1 MNINVLF
8 ELPEEIARG
17 LANGTLERVGGVIR
31 RTVDKKIVLWLT
43 EIGKGE
49 LQKDGLPSILSSPQM
64 LLGMQVAN
72 LAVNVAGFALIYQKI
87 QQVERQLHSIDEKL
101 VTLVE
106 GQKWLDKKQLIV
118 QLAPVVNSM
127 NTLESVHRIKDK
139 VLAREKLILADDR
152 LGEASVYFRQIVG
165 RMLADKLE
173 QEHPD
178 EFAACYRAW
187 LMASQGRIQA
197 MAEMDEIPEA
207 FARADAFK
215 LEHQAFGRDFIEVRS
230 NPLRKL
236 ANERAQSYAEPLLTR
251 LGRQCAGA
259 HEIIKGKALQLEF
272 MKDSGLKVSD
282 LPDFR
287 DISNKQYA
295 LVCFK

>member
-1 MNINVLF
+1 MHINVLF
-8 ELPEEIARG
+8 ELPEEIAQG
-17 LANGTLERVGGVIR
+17 LKDGTLERVGGVIR
-31 RTVDKKIVLWLT
+31 RTSDKKIISWLT
-43 EIGKGE
+43 EIGKDE
-49 LQKDGLPSILSSPQM
+49 FEENNLPPILSSPQM

-87 QQVERQLHSIDEKL
+87 QQVEHQLHSIDEKL
-101 VTLVE
+101 MTLVE
-106 GQKWLDKKQLIV
+106 GQKWLDKKQLIE

-139 VLAREKLILADDR
+139 VLAREKLILADER
-152 LGEASVYFRQIVG
+152 LGEARVYFRQVVESI
-165 RMLADKLE
+165 LADKLE

-197 MAEMDEIPEA
+197 MAALDEIPEA

-215 LEHQAFGRDFIEVRS
+215 LEHQAFARDLIEVRS

-236 ANERAQSYAEPLLTR
+236 ANERAKSYAEPLLTR
-251 LGRQCAGA
+251 LGHQCAGA

-272 MKDSGLKVSD
+272 MKDGGLKVSD
-282 LPDFR
+282 LPGFR